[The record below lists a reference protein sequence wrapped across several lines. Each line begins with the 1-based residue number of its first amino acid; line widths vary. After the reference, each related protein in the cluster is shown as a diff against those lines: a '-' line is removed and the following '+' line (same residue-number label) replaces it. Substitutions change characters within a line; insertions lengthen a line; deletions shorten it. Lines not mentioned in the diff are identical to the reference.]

1 MKISEIRDTLK
12 AEVLVGND
20 QLDKSVEAGGGADLM
35 ADVLSA
41 VAKGAVLL
49 TGLTT
54 EQVLRTAK
62 VAGVALVVFVRGK
75 RPDEPVIELA
85 RTYNMPVLLTKYFP
99 FRCERTAL
107 HERFARLGWIM
118 VRPFIFQQAMRA
130 FFQGTGAAGSTPARV
145 CGAAFFRRRS

>member
-1 MKISEIRDTLK
+1 MKISEIRDILK
-12 AEVLVGND
+12 AEILVGND

-85 RTYNMPVLLTKYFP
+85 RTYSLPVLLTKYSLFV
-99 FRCERTAL
+99 ASG
-107 HERFARLGWIM
+107 RLYMNGL
-118 VRPFIFQQAMRA
+118 R
-130 FFQGTGAAGSTPARV
+130 GLDGSW
-145 CGAAFFRRRS
+145 